1 MRQLDGLSWT
11 GSMLSTPLASDLGPG
26 PERTAEERSA
36 GRGVCSLRLSPPI
49 SSLARRRRRPGL
61 ALSWTESFAF
71 YASRRRL
78 RAWPAGGSGG
88 ARSLT
93 GSLLSTPL
101 AADFGPGPEAMAEE
115 RSAGRGV
122 CFLRLSPPFL
132 DLARRGRRTAAQ
144 LDGDYAFYGS
154 CRRISAWPG
163 GGGGGMHR
171 WGVYFLCLSPQVTG
185 LARKGRRRWL
195 RWAQLD
201 REFAFYASRRGLRS
215 WTGSLLCT
223 PLAAAIGPGPEPAV
237 KGAQLDGQFALYAFR
252 LRLRAWAAEGCAA

>member
-144 LDGDYAFYGS
+144 LDGDLAFYGS

-163 GGGGGMHR
+163 GGGQMGSI
-171 WGVYFLCLSPQVTG
+171 LSM
-185 LARKGRRRWL
+185 
-195 RWAQLD
+195 
-201 REFAFYASRRGLRS
+201 
-215 WTGSLLCT
+215 
-223 PLAAAIGPGPEPAV
+223 PLAAGYGPGPEGSAEVAQVGAV
-237 KGAQLDGQFALYAFR
+237 GQGVCFLRFSPRVAQLDGEFALYASR
-252 LRLRAWAAEGCAA
+252 SSHRAWPGAGGKGSAA

>member
-1 MRQLDGLSWT
+1 MGWRGAQLDGESALYESRVRLRAWAGGGGGGVRQLDGLSWT

-49 SSLARRRRRPGL
+49 SSLVRRRWPRSAQLDGG
-61 ALSWTESFAF
+61 FAF
-71 YASRRRL
+71 YASRRRFWT
-78 RAWPAGGSGG
+78 WPAGGGG
-88 ARSLT
+88 RLHSLT
-93 GSLLSTPL
+93 EIWLSTAL
-101 AADFGPGPEAMAEE
+101 AAESAPGPEA
-115 RSAGRGV
+115 
-122 CFLRLSPPFL
+122 
-132 DLARRGRRTAAQ
+132 AA
-144 LDGDYAFYGS
+144 
-154 CRRISAWPG
+154 
-163 GGGGGMHR
+163 R

-185 LARKGRRRWL
+185 LARNGRRRWL